1 MPDAQQLDQTYDF
14 ILQTFVQRGQ
24 APHFTEI
31 AQAFSLPPEQ
41 GKQRLH
47 DLMAAGLPNW
57 LFPDTDLIT
66 SFAPF
71 NNLPTHYRVSIG
83 GQQKWFAQCALEALA
98 IGWLFPGQAVQIDA
112 PCLESGTP
120 LRVVVRDGVI
130 EQAEPAGIVGYF
142 SVPFREWRRNLP
154 YA

>member
-1 MPDAQQLDQTYDF
+1 MPDMQELDQTYNF
-14 ILQTFVQRGQ
+14 ILQTFVRRGQ

-31 AQAFSLPPEQ
+31 AEAFSATPEQ
-41 GKQRLH
+41 GKHRLH
-47 DLMAAGLPNW
+47 ELMAAGLPNW
-57 LFPDTDLIT
+57 LYPGTDLIT

-71 NNLPTHYRVSIG
+71 NNLPTHYRITID

-98 IGWLFPGQAVQIDA
+98 VCWLFPGRAVEINA

-130 EQAEPAGIVGYF
+130 AQQEPAGIHGYF
-142 SVPFREWRRNLP
+142 GVPFREWRRDLP